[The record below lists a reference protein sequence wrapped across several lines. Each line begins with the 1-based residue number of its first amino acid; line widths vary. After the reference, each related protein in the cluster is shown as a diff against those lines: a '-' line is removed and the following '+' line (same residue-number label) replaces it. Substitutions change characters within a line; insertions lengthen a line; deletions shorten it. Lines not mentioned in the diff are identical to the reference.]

1 MFNKKNKAKQ
11 SEAQKLQAIQ
21 RKEEFDVKI
30 KFIKEQF
37 YPALC
42 KATTSIEDALQNLTI
57 INSIMMEKFLGKMKE
72 TTMKDINIYTNLSMS
87 DPNYE
92 ALKSMLELFD
102 DKNVFET
109 KEYFEGMRGEI
120 SLFLNDEQKE
130 RKLEDL
136 KTVWADEVK
145 S

>member
-21 RKEEFDVKI
+21 RKEEFDVKL

-136 KTVWADEVK
+136 D
-145 S
+145 